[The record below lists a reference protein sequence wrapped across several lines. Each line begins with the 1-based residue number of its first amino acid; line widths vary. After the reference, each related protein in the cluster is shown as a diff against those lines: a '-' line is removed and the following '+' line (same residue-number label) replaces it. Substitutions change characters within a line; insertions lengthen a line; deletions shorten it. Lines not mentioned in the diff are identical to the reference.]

1 MTGQPGF
8 AEVAALVRRRA
19 GIVLTGDKSY
29 LLATRLGPVLARF
42 GLGSLGALGAKLRS
56 LPGEALERA
65 VVEALTTHETSF
77 FRDGRP
83 FDHLRAALPGLL
95 AAKPAGEKL
104 RIWSAACSTGQ
115 EAYSIAMLAA
125 EALGPA
131 ARSRVEILGTDI
143 SAGAVARARAGAF
156 TQFEV
161 QRGLPIRALMTHF
174 TQAAGRWVVKPEL
187 AALVRF
193 EERNLLADCAAL
205 GQFEVIFCR
214 NVLIYFDAPTKTRV
228 LERLAAQLA
237 PNGMLH
243 LGAAETVIGLTDRL
257 HPLPGER
264 GVYAPAQ
271 RRAAA

>member
-1 MTGQPGF
+1 MAQPGF

-19 GIVLTGDKSY
+19 GIVLTEDKSY
-29 LLATRLGPVLARF
+29 LLETRLGPVLTRF
-42 GLGSLGALGAKLRS
+42 ALPTLAALGEKLRA

-65 VVEALTTHETSF
+65 VVEALTTHESSF

-83 FDHLRAALPGLL
+83 FEHLRAALPALL
-95 AAKPAGEKL
+95 AAKPAGERL

-115 EAYSIAMLAA
+115 EAYSIAILAA
-125 EALGPA
+125 EALGAA

-143 SAGAVARARAGAF
+143 SGEILARAREGAF
-156 TQFEV
+156 SQFEV
-161 QRGLPIRALMTHF
+161 QRGLPIRALMAHF
-174 TQAAGRWVVKPEL
+174 VQEGGRWKVRPEL

-205 GQFEVIFCR
+205 GRFDVIFCR

-228 LERLAAQLA
+228 LDRLAGQLA
-237 PNGMLH
+237 PGGLLY
-243 LGAAETVIGLTDRL
+243 LGAAETVVGLTDRL
-257 HPLPGER
+257 HPLRGER
-264 GVYAPAQ
+264 GVYGLAE